1 MILKSNPPRG
11 QNVRQLPHILDGVFC
26 FTMDNNEKG
35 WIKIHRKFT
44 EWGWYSDV
52 NTKVVFL
59 HLLLTANTED
69 SEFLGVK
76 IKRGQVVIGR
86 NKLSAAIGLSVHQTR
101 TALEHLQS
109 THEIDQQTANK
120 YTIVTICK
128 YDTYQ
133 SCTDSKRPTNGQ
145 QTANKRPQLKKNIN
159 IITNINNI
167 DSIGSDMR
175 NGEILKIRGE
185 LKNILLT
192 DSECKVIDD
201 MMAALYLKGNHN
213 DMIDFVASYKATKG
227 KVYKNDYAAIKNWG
241 YSGFAERQKRDEKSK
256 QRNFVDS
263 NVTKEQMDA
272 IYSQML
278 KSNR

>member
-1 MILKSNPPRG
+1 MILKSNPQIG

-86 NKLSAAIGLSVHQTR
+86 DKLSAAIGLSVRQTR

-109 THEIDQQTANK
+109 THEIDQQTTSK
-120 YTIVTICK
+120 YTVVTICK

-133 SCTDSKRPTNGQ
+133 SRTDSQRPANDQ
-145 QTANKRPQLKKNIN
+145 QT
-159 IITNINNI
+159 T
-167 DSIGSDMR
+167 
-175 NGEILKIRGE
+175 
-185 LKNILLT
+185 T
-192 DSECKVIDD
+192 
-201 MMAALYLKGNHN
+201 
-213 DMIDFVASYKATKG
+213 
-227 KVYKNDYAAIKNWG
+227 IK
-241 YSGFAERQKRDEKSK
+241 EE
-256 QRNFVDS
+256 
-263 NVTKEQMDA
+263 
-272 IYSQML
+272 
-278 KSNR
+278 

>member
-1 MILKSNPPRG
+1 MILKSNPLRG

-26 FTMDNNEKG
+26 FTMANNEKG

-44 EWGWYSDV
+44 DWGWYSDV

-69 SEFLGVK
+69 SEFFGVK

-86 NKLSAAIGLSVHQTR
+86 NKLSAEIGLSERQTR
-101 TALEHLQS
+101 TALEHLKS
-109 THEIDQQTANK
+109 THEIDQQTTNK
-120 YTIVTICK
+120 YTIITICK

-133 SCTDSKRPTNGQ
+133 ACTDSKRPTNDQ
-145 QTANKRPQLKKNIN
+145 QTTTIKEDSN
-159 IITNINNI
+159 IITNITNI
-167 DSIGSDMR
+167 DSIARDMR

-192 DSECKVIDD
+192 DSECKVIDE
-201 MMAALYLKGNHN
+201 MMAALHLNGNHN
-213 DMIDFVASYKATKG
+213 DMIDFVASYKASKD

-256 QRNFVDS
+256 QRNFVDN

>member
-1 MILKSNPPRG
+1 M
-11 QNVRQLPHILDGVFC
+11 RQLPHILDGVFC
-26 FTMDNNEKG
+26 FTMANNEKG

-44 EWGWYSDV
+44 DWGWYSDV

-86 NKLSAAIGLSVHQTR
+86 NKLSAEIGLSERQTR
-101 TALEHLQS
+101 TALEHLKS
-109 THEIDQQTANK
+109 THEIDQQTTNK
-120 YTIVTICK
+120 YTIITICK

-133 SCTDSKRPTNGQ
+133 SCTDSKRQTNDQ
-145 QTANKRPQLKKNIN
+145 QTTNNRPQLKKNSN
-159 IITNINNI
+159 IITNITNI
-167 DSIGSDMR
+167 DSIARDMR

-192 DSECKVIDD
+192 DSECKVIDE
-201 MMAALYLKGNHN
+201 MMAALHLNGNHN
-213 DMIDFVASYKATKG
+213 DMIEFVASYKAAKD

-256 QRNFVDS
+256 QRNFVDN

>member
-86 NKLSAAIGLSVHQTR
+86 NKLSAAIGLSERQTR
-101 TALEHLQS
+101 TALEHLKS
-109 THEIDQQTANK
+109 THEIDQQTTNK
-120 YTIVTICK
+120 FTIVTICK

-133 SCTDSKRPTNGQ
+133 SCTDSKRPANDQ
-145 QTANKRPQLKKNIN
+145 QTTSKRPQLKKNIN

-167 DSIGSDMR
+167 DSIGGDMR

-201 MMAALYLKGNHN
+201 MMAALYLNGDHN

-227 KVYKNDYAAIKNWG
+227 KIYKNDYAAIKNWG

-256 QRNFVDS
+256 QRNFVDG